1 MLISECFE
9 VGKVGGERCAKDM
22 LLSCAALRICQ
33 LLPGLNRCNWQVREN
48 GESCMGHSC
57 IALSRGVGDNFVEFA
72 SLARPHGDMVHWAIM
87 VGCVGTIK

>member
-1 MLISECFE
+1 MNVLRWRKL
-9 VGKVGGERCAKDM
+9 VGSGCAKDGF
-22 LLSCAALRICQ
+22 LSCAALKICQ
-33 LLPGLNRCNWQVREN
+33 LLPILKRCHWQVRKS